1 MPLTKKLYQIKNNY
15 HITHHTIQKTKYMP
29 TAEPAQDAPPPHSPS
44 RNSQGGDVAQL
55 VVNSSMDDDVS
66 KDDDNM
72 SEDLLLSPTPSTN
85 DKDESHDETDD
96 NNDDDIV
103 IGELDEK
110 LDPDSGRCM
119 SCLVHLRDT
128 AAATCS
134 TSPTSS
140 GRGFLYT
147 THEHP
152 LLNVMVCSV
161 CEERAEAVESDV
173 IDIELGDTTSNVE
186 MNACSW

>member
-1 MPLTKKLYQIKNNY
+1 
-15 HITHHTIQKTKYMP
+15 MP
-29 TAEPAQDAPPPHSPS
+29 TAEPAQEAPPPHSPS

>member
-1 MPLTKKLYQIKNNY
+1 
-15 HITHHTIQKTKYMP
+15 MP
-29 TAEPAQDAPPPHSPS
+29 TAEPAQEAPPPHSPS
-44 RNSQGGDVAQL
+44 RNSQDGGVAQL

-85 DKDESHDETDD
+85 DKDESHDEIDND

-134 TSPTSS
+134 STSPTSS

-161 CEERAEAVESDV
+161 CEERTEAVESDV

>member
-1 MPLTKKLYQIKNNY
+1 
-15 HITHHTIQKTKYMP
+15 MP
-29 TAEPAQDAPPPHSPS
+29 TAEFAQEVAPPPHSPS
-44 RNSQGGDVAQL
+44 RNSQGRGVAQL

-66 KDDDNM
+66 KDDNM

-85 DKDESHDETDD
+85 DKDESHDDDEIDND
-96 NNDDDIV
+96 NNDNDIV

-119 SCLVHLRDT
+119 SCLVHLRD
-128 AAATCS
+128 TCS

-161 CEERAEAVESDV
+161 CEERTEAVESDV